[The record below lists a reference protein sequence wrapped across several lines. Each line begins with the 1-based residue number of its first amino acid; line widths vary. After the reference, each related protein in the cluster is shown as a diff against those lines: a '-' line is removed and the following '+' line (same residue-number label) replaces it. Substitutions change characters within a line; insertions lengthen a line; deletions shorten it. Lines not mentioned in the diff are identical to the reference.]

1 MRGVELSNC
10 EIRDARFED
19 CSLVGMVWS
28 PRSVN
33 ASFGVS
39 ITSMH
44 SCMLRYSQFRD
55 ISLQGT
61 EFDDSVL
68 AGSTF
73 SDCNI
78 SGGSFRGCDLEDAEF
93 LRCNLAGADFREAS
107 GYVVDLESC
116 QVKKARFSFPEVV
129 GLLRTLDIVID

>member
-1 MRGVELSNC
+1 M
-10 EIRDARFED
+10 
-19 CSLVGMVWS
+19 
-28 PRSVN
+28 
-33 ASFGVS
+33 
-39 ITSMH
+39 
-44 SCMLRYSQFRD
+44 
-55 ISLQGT
+55 QGT
-61 EFDDSVL
+61 EFDGSVL

-107 GYVVDLESC
+107 GYVIDLESC
-116 QVKKARFSFPEVV
+116 RVKKARFSFPEVV